1 MRISEKIGLI
11 DFDDAKYGETIIDI
25 AILIAN
31 LYFSKTKQTNIE
43 GIKTF
48 LNEYYKNDNELKKT
62 EIVLIKSAAE
72 KWIDYVLNRNILE
85 SSTTDSFKVKKEKLK
100 NLILDNLSKANTSMK
115 VITICGS
122 LRFQKEMI
130 WIYR

>member
-72 KWIDYVLNRNILE
+72 N
-85 SSTTDSFKVKKEKLK
+85 
-100 NLILDNLSKANTSMK
+100 
-115 VITICGS
+115 G
-122 LRFQKEMI
+122 
-130 WIYR
+130 